1 MNARHTMEARTSAHA
16 AESIT
21 DTRSLLQLEV
31 GCFECAVCE
40 TERWGG
46 HVVLEVGDARA
57 FCLECAKRLRIP
69 AAIKATAGGAQ
80 PT

>member
-1 MNARHTMEARTSAHA
+1 MNARHATAARTSAPPS
-16 AESIT
+16 EPIDDS
-21 DTRSLLQLEV
+21 RSLLQLEV
-31 GCFECAVCE
+31 GSFHCAVCE

-57 FCLECAKRLRIP
+57 FCLECAKRLRVP
-69 AAIKATAGGAQ
+69 AAIRATPGGAE